1 MPKMTNAKV
10 TRLDGHQI
18 KFRNFAGR
26 PGKFDREGGKKTF
39 ALILS
44 PEEADAL
51 SADGWNVTVPTPKD
65 DSYPIIPI
73 LNVRVNYNSNYP
85 PEIYVMTD
93 EYKTKLT
100 PETVSS
106 LDYAAIEYVDIIISP
121 HEYQKRDGS
130 GWAASAYLRT
140 LYAKIVK
147 DELAEKYSNL
157 IDTTED
163 NPIPFE

>member
-140 LYAKIVK
+140 LYVKIVK

-163 NPIPFE
+163 NPLPFE

>member
-26 PGKFDREGGKKTF
+26 PTKYDREGGKRTF

-51 SADGWNVTVPTPKD
+51 AADGWNVSVPIPKD
-65 DSYPIIPI
+65 ESYPVIPI
-73 LNVRVNYNSNYP
+73 MNVKVNFTSNYP

-106 LDYAAIEYVDIIISP
+106 LDYAEIEFVDIILSP
-121 HEYQKRDGS
+121 HEYQRKDGS
-130 GWAASAYLRT
+130 WAANPYLKS
-140 LYAKIVK
+140 LYVKIVK
-147 DELAEKYSNL
+147 DELAEKYANL
-157 IDTTED
+157 PETTD
-163 NPIPFE
+163 DAAMPFD

>member
-1 MPKMTNAKV
+1 MTNAKV

-26 PGKFDREGGKKTF
+26 PGKFDREGGKRTF

-51 SADGWNVTVPTPKD
+51 SADGWNVTVPAPKD

-73 LNVRVNYNSNYP
+73 LNVMVNYNSNYP
-85 PEIYVMTD
+85 PEIYVITD

-121 HEYQKRDGS
+121 HEYQKRKGS

-140 LYAKIVK
+140 LYVKIVK

-163 NPIPFE
+163 NPLPFE

>member
-1 MPKMTNAKV
+1 MAKMTNAKV

-140 LYAKIVK
+140 LYVKIVK